1 MTNLPNTTDTKAE
14 LLYGKKGDQ
23 IVHISEVSSG
33 LECDCF
39 CPACNAP
46 LVARKGAIR
55 THHFA
60 HHQGTDSQACVET
73 ALHLFAK
80 QVLIEYKTVQLPEDH
95 LSAEAIDRQ
104 GKKHMKNLLVTAE
117 IIEFTN
123 VDAEVFRAGY
133 RSDITAYPYE
143 NQNLDIEICVSH
155 KVDLEKQEKAQK
167 SQACMIE
174 IDLSGLEK
182 DLSQE
187 QIIQAVLYDAPRQ
200 WISNPIH
207 QTLQK
212 QLQAEVEH
220 LVLEA
225 NENHQ
230 PEVEKDQLSPASPD
244 NHMLLGFK
252 VGHGYSPRY
261 QKNFELCKLYTSR
274 QVVSTSTRNFTCTH
288 SGGFELEEFD
298 LDEGCISKL
307 EKLSFP
313 IEAKLIMGS
322 KLHGRK
328 FVPVVLDLQTR

>member
-1 MTNLPNTTDTKAE
+1 MTNQPNTIETKAE
-14 LLYGKKGDQ
+14 LLYGKKDNQ
-23 IVHISEVSSG
+23 IVHISEVDSG

-39 CPACNAP
+39 CPACNSP
-46 LVARKGAIR
+46 LIARKGTIR

-80 QVLIEYKTVQLPEDH
+80 QVLMEHKKVRLPEDQ
-95 LSAEAIDRQ
+95 LSAEAIDHH
-104 GKKHMKNLLVTAE
+104 GKKHLKTLLINAE
-117 IIEFTN
+117 KIEFTN

-155 KVDLEKQEKAQK
+155 KVDLDKQEKAQR
-167 SQACMIE
+167 SHACMME
-174 IDLSGLEK
+174 IDLSALEK
-182 DLSQE
+182 DLSQK
-187 QIIQAVLYDAPRQ
+187 QIIQAVLYDAPRH
-200 WISNPIH
+200 WISNPLH
-207 QTLQK
+207 RALEK
-212 QLQAEVEH
+212 QLQAEVEK
-220 LVLEA
+220 LVFEA
-225 NENHQ
+225 NEEQ
-230 PEVEKDQLSPASPD
+230 PQKIESAPLTPKKPD

-274 QVVSTSTRNFTCTH
+274 QVVSTSTRNLTCSH

-298 LDEGCISKL
+298 LDENCIGKL
-307 EKLSFP
+307 EHLSFP
-313 IEAKLIMGS
+313 IEVKLIMGS

-328 FVPVVLDLQTR
+328 FVPVVLDLKTM